1 MWLYGF
7 VLGGVSHEELL
18 TVFLVVFSIRNSM
31 NNAQLDIF
39 KAINALASI
48 DDFNALYKNSHFRY
62 GFLNYVAKY
71 GLASSDYYVSEKA
84 LTHLLSMGF
93 VGADGSLRRGL
104 KNQKNGFTYE
114 HPIPANVV
122 GKQLLESSKSDSD
135 IERIL
140 KYSESIVILTSEEDA
155 LLRKAGYSS
164 SMPKNWS
171 FFDSSPYQRYFCA
184 GIMARPPVLTLAM
197 KGAIIR

>member
-1 MWLYGF
+1 M
-7 VLGGVSHEELL
+7 SHEDLL
-18 TVFLVVFSIRNSM
+18 IVFLSVFSIRNSM

-39 KAINALASI
+39 KAIKALASI
-48 DDFNALYKNSHFRY
+48 DDFNALYKSSHFRY

-114 HPIPANVV
+114 HPVPANVV

-140 KYSESIVILTSEEDA
+140 KYSDQLILTSEETLYCA
-155 LLRKAGYSS
+155 RLGIHHQCLRVELLILLPINVLRAG
-164 SMPKNWS
+164 
-171 FFDSSPYQRYFCA
+171 
-184 GIMARPPVLTLAM
+184 L
-197 KGAIIR
+197 

>member
-1 MWLYGF
+1 
-7 VLGGVSHEELL
+7 
-18 TVFLVVFSIRNSM
+18 M

-39 KAINALASI
+39 KAIKALASI
-48 DDFNALYKNSHFRY
+48 DDFNALYKSSHFRY

-114 HPIPANVV
+114 HPVPANVV

-184 GIMARPPVLTLAM
+184 GIMTRPPALTLSM